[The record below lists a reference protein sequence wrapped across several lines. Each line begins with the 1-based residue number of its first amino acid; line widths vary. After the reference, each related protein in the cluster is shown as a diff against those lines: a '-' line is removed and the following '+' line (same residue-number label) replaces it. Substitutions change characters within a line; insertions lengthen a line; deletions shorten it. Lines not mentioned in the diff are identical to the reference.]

1 MNIVDIVKCEFGL
14 NTKQAKEY
22 IKNASNETLKQLE
35 IGFKSNARKSFY
47 ED

>member
-1 MNIVDIVKCEFGL
+1 MNIVDIIKNEFGL

-22 IKNASNETLKQLE
+22 MKNASNETIKQLKN
-35 IGFKSNARKSFY
+35 GFESNARKSFY

>member
-1 MNIVDIVKCEFGL
+1 MNIVNIIKYEFGL

-22 IKNASNETLKQLE
+22 IKNASNETLKQLKN
-35 IGFKSNARKSFY
+35 GFENNARKSFY